1 MKKKIQVFLFVCLFY
16 FLVSGDFS
24 KSLFLIANCLFM
36 VIMGREHMK
45 CIILYKIVI
54 SYEHE
59 TKLHDSLL
67 FDSLDLD
74 HQTNGFHIESD
85 SQ

>member
-1 MKKKIQVFLFVCLFY
+1 
-16 FLVSGDFS
+16 
-24 KSLFLIANCLFM
+24 M
-36 VIMGREHMK
+36 VMMGREHMK
-45 CIILYKIVI
+45 CIILYKIVV